1 MLLKT
6 EGFVLRNKKY
16 AETDSLLT
24 IFTRKL
30 GKINAIAKGVQRSKS
45 TMMAAVQ
52 PFCYSDFVLYK
63 GKSLY
68 TVSQCEP
75 KEIFYKIREDIKKL
89 SYGAYV
95 VELVDAVANEGQT
108 NNRLFNLLGKTL
120 YLLTKSEIEIDTI
133 IRSYEL
139 HFLNYSGFKPE
150 FDQCVNCGKKQSPH
164 WRFSP
169 QEGGILC
176 NHCLQQD
183 PYSMRISDMTLRL
196 AKYLQSKDIIEV
208 QKLKVNKSL
217 NDALKKLLKQYIMVH
232 INKYDFK
239 SMELADKMSL
249 NS

>member
-6 EGFVLRNKKY
+6 EGFVLKSKKY
-16 AETDSLLT
+16 GETDSLLT

-30 GKINAIAKGVQRSKS
+30 GKINAIAKGVQRPKS
-45 TMMAAVQ
+45 TLMAGVQ
-52 PFCYSDFVLYK
+52 PFCYSDFVLYR
-63 GKSLY
+63 GRSLY

-89 SYGAYV
+89 SYGAYI
-95 VELVDAVANEGQT
+95 VELIDAVTNEGQT

-120 YLLTKSEIEIDTI
+120 YLLTKPEIEVDTI
-133 IRSYEL
+133 VRSYEI

-150 FDQCVNCGKKQSPH
+150 FNRCVNCGKEQSTS
-164 WRFSP
+164 WKFSP

-176 NHCLQQD
+176 NQCIQQD
-183 PYSMRISDMTLRL
+183 PYSMKISDMTLRL
-196 AKYLQSKDIIEV
+196 ARYLQSRDIVEI
-208 QKLKVNKSL
+208 QKLKINKSL

-239 SMELADKMSL
+239 SMELADKL
-249 NS
+249 L